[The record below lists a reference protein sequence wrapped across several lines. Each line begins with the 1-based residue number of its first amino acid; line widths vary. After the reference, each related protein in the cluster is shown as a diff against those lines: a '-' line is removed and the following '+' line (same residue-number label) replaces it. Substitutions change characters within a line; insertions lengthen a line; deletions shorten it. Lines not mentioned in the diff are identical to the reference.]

1 MISNC
6 VFYKALYNKGI
17 LICLLLIMIIEYI
30 IFIQERWWFTG
41 NIYVLPIIRYDSTFN
56 HTLSDWVWEGVWRV
70 DNPEG

>member
-6 VFYKALYNKGI
+6 VFYKVFYNKGI
-17 LICLLLIMIIEYI
+17 LICLSLIMIIEYF

-41 NIYVLPIIRYDSTFN
+41 NIYVLPIIRYDSTLN